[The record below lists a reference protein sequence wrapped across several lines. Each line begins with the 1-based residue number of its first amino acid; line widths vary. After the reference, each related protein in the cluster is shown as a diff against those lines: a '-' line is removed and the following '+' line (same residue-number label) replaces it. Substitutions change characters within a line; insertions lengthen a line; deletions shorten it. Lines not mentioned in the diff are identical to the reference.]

1 MLDLQQ
7 AGRAA
12 EEEQEVTALEL
23 FFDLVFVFAI
33 TQVTTFL
40 TRDPTW
46 TGLVEAGAILM
57 ALWFA
62 WSSYAWLGNTAARD
76 DGLLRIVLFGAMGAM
91 LVASLAVPHAFGRDA
106 LVFGVAFLV
115 VRAVHI
121 LAYML
126 VSRGDPELRSVVI
139 RLGGSILPASSLLVV
154 AGAVPEPGRAICWAA
169 ALTVDYGGLALGGT
183 EGWRVE
189 PAHFSE
195 RHRLIVIIA
204 LGESIV
210 AVGVGATSSG
220 LGAGV
225 IVAALLGL
233 AAAAAAWWIYFD
245 VVAIVAERKLREAP
259 PPERA
264 RMARDS
270 YTYMHLPMV
279 AGIVIAAFGVKTTLA
294 HVHSGLHGVAAAAL
308 CGGIAAYLVA
318 LSALRRRNIGGFNR
332 QRLVAAALLVALAP
346 GATQVPALAALALV
360 TAILCGL
367 VAYERLRYADVRA
380 RIRTS

>member
-1 MLDLQQ
+1 
-7 AGRAA
+7 
-12 EEEQEVTALEL
+12 
-23 FFDLVFVFAI
+23 
-33 TQVTTFL
+33 
-40 TRDPTW
+40 
-46 TGLVEAGAILM
+46 
-57 ALWFA
+57 
-62 WSSYAWLGNTAARD
+62 
-76 DGLLRIVLFGAMGAM
+76 MGAM

-332 QRLVAAALLVALAP
+332 QRLVAAALLVVLVP